1 MRKNIILLFIQVALC
16 IICFFNNW
24 FKDNLFSN
32 MIFMVPILFNITLI
46 VAFTFIYFYSF
57 SKYKNKKLIFKISS
71 LFLFFFTILVSVYD
85 FRLLKTKIELNLYN
99 DERMAIIEKINN
111 NEFSYYYKGN
121 IKLPIYKYV
130 SSDGE
135 VYVYQN
141 DKSCQVVGFWIY
153 RGIMG
158 ESIQLIYSPNEKI
171 IYENLKDVSEIKK
184 LKNKWYYV
192 ITK

>member
-1 MRKNIILLFIQVALC
+1 MKKNIILLFIQVALC

-32 MIFMVPILFNITLI
+32 MVFIIPILFNIILI
-46 VAFTFIYFYSF
+46 VTFIFIYFHSF
-57 SKYKNKKLIFKISS
+57 YKYKSKKLIFKISS
-71 LFLFFFTILVSVYD
+71 LFLFFFTILISFYD

-99 DERMAIIEKINN
+99 DERMAIIKKISN

-121 IKLPIYKYV
+121 IKLPVYKYV

-141 DKSCQVVGFWIY
+141 DESCQVVGFWIY

-158 ESIQLIYSPNEKI
+158 ESIQLIYSPSDKS
-171 IYENLKDVSEIKK
+171 IYENLKNVSEIKK